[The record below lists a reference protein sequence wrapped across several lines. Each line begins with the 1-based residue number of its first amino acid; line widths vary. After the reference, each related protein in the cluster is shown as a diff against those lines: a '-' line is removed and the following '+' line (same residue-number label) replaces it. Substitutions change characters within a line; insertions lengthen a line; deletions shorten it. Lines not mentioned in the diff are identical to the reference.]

1 MYSGVMR
8 APRPCQGNERRPGA
22 LWLDVVEG
30 KGSLSMSEKWGIPDI
45 SRRDVLKGTAA
56 TAAVAAAGSLG
67 ATRGVQAAST
77 TVKGYGVTTSQ
88 LKDWSI
94 MEKAI
99 GITMEFTG
107 TNADIGTYMRDVIS
121 NDLGETHDIFIFD
134 GGTEDILGPQGYYS
148 TVIEDHPNLTL
159 WERTS
164 DDWKRTDLL
173 QDYDGNQYGVPV
185 IGNADSFG
193 YFPEAIGADP
203 KGLDEIPWSKMLEDE
218 DTKGRVSLDRSW
230 LLSSPEV
237 ALYLK
242 ANGRAEIADVANMT
256 GEEARVVAD
265 FAADR
270 KRAGQF
276 RSLHAAFEEQVQ
288 LLSSREIDLINCWE
302 PATKEANNILGP
314 GTVIYAFTVEGYYK
328 WGHGAYM
335 HTKAGERDNVDNI
348 YKVLNYYMTGEYRA
362 YQGIQ
367 RGYAGPNMDLGVQF
381 AQESGWPEEQVEE
394 LKWTEVK
401 VNKKFEKPF
410 FGKPAAPNA
419 DVMEEEWQRFLNA

>member
-1 MYSGVMR
+1 M
-8 APRPCQGNERRPGA
+8 NETR
-22 LWLDVVEG
+22 G
-30 KGSLSMSEKWGIPDI
+30 KPAI

-56 TAAVAAAGSLG
+56 TAAVAVAASGPLAAPG
-67 ATRGVQAAST
+67 RAQAAST

-94 MEKAI
+94 MERAI

-107 TNADIGTYMRDVIS
+107 TNADIGVFMRDVIS

-134 GGTEDILGPQGYYS
+134 GGTEDVLGPQGYYAE
-148 TVIEDHPNLTL
+148 VIEDHPALTL
-159 WERTS
+159 WARTS

-173 QDYDGNQYGVPV
+173 QDNDGKQYGVPV

-193 YFPEAIGADP
+193 YFPEAIGANP
-203 KGLDEIPWSKMLEDE
+203 NGLDEIGWSKMFEDE

-237 ALYLK
+237 ANYLK
-242 ANGRAEIADVANMT
+242 HHGRAEIVDVANMT

-265 FAADR
+265 FAAER

-288 LLSSREIDLINCWE
+288 LLSNREIDLINCWE

-328 WGHGAYM
+328 WGHGAYV
-335 HTKAGERDNVDNI
+335 HTKALERDNVDNI

-362 YQGIQ
+362 YQAIQ
-367 RGYAGPNMDLGVQF
+367 RGYAGPNMDLGVKY
-381 AQESGWPEEQVEE
+381 AEENGWPQEQVDE

-401 VNKKFEKPF
+401 VNRKFEKPF
-410 FGKPAAPNA
+410 FGKPAAPNS

>member
-1 MYSGVMR
+1 M
-8 APRPCQGNERRPGA
+8 
-22 LWLDVVEG
+22 
-30 KGSLSMSEKWGIPDI
+30 
-45 SRRDVLKGTAA
+45 
-56 TAAVAAAGSLG
+56 
-67 ATRGVQAAST
+67 
-77 TVKGYGVTTSQ
+77 
-88 LKDWSI
+88 
-94 MEKAI
+94 
-99 GITMEFTG
+99 
-107 TNADIGTYMRDVIS
+107 
-121 NDLGETHDIFIFD
+121 
-134 GGTEDILGPQGYYS
+134 
-148 TVIEDHPNLTL
+148 
-159 WERTS
+159 
-164 DDWKRTDLL
+164 
-173 QDYDGNQYGVPV
+173 PV